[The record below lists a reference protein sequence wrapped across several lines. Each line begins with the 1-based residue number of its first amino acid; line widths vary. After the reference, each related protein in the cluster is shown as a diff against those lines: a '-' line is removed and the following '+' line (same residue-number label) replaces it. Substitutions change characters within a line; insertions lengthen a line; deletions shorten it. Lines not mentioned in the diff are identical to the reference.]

1 MTTPPTS
8 FIAEAAKTAAPA
20 NTAGSAKSNAA
31 IPNVVSTPQTAA
43 LARAA
48 ALDNAARVTIAK
60 LPEHILAISTLPQTA
75 QNAQTVNVK
84 VPPEFTS
91 KTIQNP
97 ALALLSPDKKNTE
110 AVLTNTSVA
119 QQSVSITNSQRGD
132 LFTAII
138 QALKAEGSAAS
149 VKGTLTQLDGSSQ
162 WALAI
167 PQNAGSSRFVAFE
180 VESTALKNAFRAW
193 LGASVTLTLAN
204 SSKHGVTAQLSLAG
218 ASHNLSGSDGKIAL
232 EQSKLTTQAQ
242 KQIVESGLKQNTVS
256 VDLTAQHSHALKRF
270 LPNEVMPSQHVLKN
284 VALLALQ
291 PDGKN
296 ASRLDIQSA
305 NTSAVMRVAFEQAP
319 SDLEALNKQQVAKIN
334 KATLIQAQ
342 VVGSITASASLTTKN
357 QAASNPETVDTLKD
371 VKGNATAL
379 NGSDVHKAIGT
390 LSRVLLSQ
398 TGNTSQALSQLL
410 AIVEGKSGAT
420 TNPDDGTRALFDK
433 IALQVKGLDAM
444 SAKPSLPMTQGRSP
458 SPQNTNTAQSTKASP
473 IEVTKDVGDKPR
485 LDGAK
490 ASAESI
496 DVKDSLK
503 QGHLITLAKMLATQ
517 AKVSSSGL
525 INSALRQVTG
535 EGIKADQ
542 SVPSSHDVKLS
553 EGVEQQ
559 GVSKGTSSQY
569 GNTSPGGLEQ
579 GLSQRINQALTANA
593 LLTTPLNLTSPVA
606 SSNFVQGLV
615 ALVQLALAGRA
626 IQRQPSLKSLL
637 DMPDSFVAKTLSNV
651 GATATPSK
659 VGQELNQLDNRQQL
673 LSHLKTLLAS
683 HQQTKIANAE
693 SRIQGQDSFYYAFPS
708 ISQNQLP
715 TELLIQRE
723 HEKSHQEQKQ
733 RSQRSLWNVT
743 MKLDIGS
750 SGEVLA
756 KSKINDTTITLD
768 LYASNDTILQRLGDT
783 LPYLTR
789 RLLSL
794 GLTIE
799 QSSFQKG
806 HIPKTLSTRPHQIF
820 ETCV

>member
-1 MTTPPTS
+1 MTTPPS
-8 FIAEAAKTAAPA
+8 SLIAEAAKTAAPA

-31 IPNVVSTPQTAA
+31 IPNVVSTPQIAA

-97 ALALLSPDKKNTE
+97 ALALLSSDKKSTE

-119 QQSVSITNSQRGD
+119 QQSVSITNSQRSD

-167 PQNAGSSRFVAFE
+167 PQNTGSSRFVAFE
-180 VESTALKNAFRAW
+180 VVSTALKNALRAW

-204 SSKHGVTAQLSLAG
+204 SSKHGVTAQLSLAS
-218 ASHNLSGSDGKIAL
+218 ASQNASGSDGKITL
-232 EQSKLTTQAQ
+232 EQSKLTTQIQ

-256 VDLTAQHSHALKRF
+256 VDLAAQHSLKRF
-270 LPNEVMPSQHVLKN
+270 LPSEIMPSQHVLKN

-291 PDGKN
+291 SNGKN

-305 NTSAVMRVAFEQAP
+305 NTSAVMRIALEQAP

-334 KATLIQAQ
+334 AATLIQAQ
-342 VVGSITASASLTTKN
+342 VVGSIKASESLTTKSP
-357 QAASNPETVDTLKD
+357 ATLNPETVDTLKD

-433 IALQVKGLDAM
+433 IALQVKDLDAM

-458 SPQNTNTAQSTKASP
+458 SPQNTNSAQSTKASP
-473 IEVTKDVGDKPR
+473 TKVTKDVGDKPR

-496 DVKDSLK
+496 DAKDSLK
-503 QGHLITLAKMLATQ
+503 QGHLMTLAKMLATQ

-525 INSALRQVTG
+525 INSALQQVTG
-535 EGIKADQ
+535 AGVKTEQ

-673 LSHLKTLLAS
+673 LTHLKTLLAS

-723 HEKSHQEQKQ
+723 HEKSHQEQEQ

-789 RLLSL
+789 RLSSL

-820 ETCV
+820 ETRV